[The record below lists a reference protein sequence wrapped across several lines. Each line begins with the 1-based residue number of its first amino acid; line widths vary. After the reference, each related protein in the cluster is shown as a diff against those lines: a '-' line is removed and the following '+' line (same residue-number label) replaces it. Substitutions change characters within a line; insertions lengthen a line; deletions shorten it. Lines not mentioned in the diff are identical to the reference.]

1 MASAR
6 NEVLSGNYKGWSVC
20 RMGGCASI
28 GYEFPLNKE
37 KISGY
42 ELLSED
48 KVKSASSALIRGAI
62 GSAVLGPVGL
72 LAGLSAKNK
81 GIYLVAIEWKDGQ
94 KSLLELDDS
103 HYKSFLNG
111 MF

>member
-1 MASAR
+1 MASAQ
-6 NEVLSGNYKGWSVC
+6 NKVISGYYNGWSIC

-37 KISGY
+37 KLSGY
-42 ELLSED
+42 ELLTED
-48 KVKSASSALIRGAI
+48 KVKSGSSAIIRGAI
-62 GSAVLGPVGL
+62 GAAVLGPVGL

-103 HYKSFLNG
+103 HYKSFLTG